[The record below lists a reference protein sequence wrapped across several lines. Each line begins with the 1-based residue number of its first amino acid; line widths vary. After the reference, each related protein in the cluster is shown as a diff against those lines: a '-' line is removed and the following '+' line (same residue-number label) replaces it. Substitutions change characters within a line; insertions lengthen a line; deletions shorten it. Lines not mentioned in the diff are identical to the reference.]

1 MIMKARQS
9 PKKSGRGYI
18 FRFLLSLVLI
28 FFALLQPAG
37 ATSTTRE
44 QLEEAERR
52 KQEKE
57 GELAEAQQDLQQTQA
72 SLARLQQVKNG
83 YQGEMNELNTELQLV
98 ADNLHQ
104 LEVQIDIKQIEIDE
118 TNLKLEQAR
127 ITRAEQYESMKMR
140 IRFLY
145 ENGGMAY
152 MDILLSAESFG
163 EFLNFADYVEDLSAY
178 DRQMLDE
185 YVQTEHEIT
194 DAEIQLEAEMDEL
207 EALKADVEEQ
217 QAQVNELIQKT
228 ANNIAATADSIQSV
242 NAQADAFEKEV
253 QQAQQE
259 AAVAAAEYAAI
270 KAQYEEELRLSR
282 LAKQSAWRNISEVT
296 FEEGDRYL
304 LANLIYC
311 EAGGEPYEGQVAV
324 GAVVINRLLSSRYP
338 DTVTGVIY
346 QRKQF
351 SPVQLGML
359 ANALA
364 VNKATP
370 SCYRAADE
378 AMAGVTNV
386 GNCLY
391 FRTPIPGLTGI
402 PIGGHIFY

>member
-1 MIMKARQS
+1 M
-9 PKKSGRGYI
+9 
-18 FRFLLSLVLI
+18 LSAVLV
-28 FFALLQPAG
+28 FGMFQHSVQ
-37 ATSTTRE
+37 ATSTTKE
-44 QLEEAERR
+44 QLDEAERR

-57 GELAEAQQDLQQTQA
+57 GELAEAQQDLKQTQA
-72 SLARLQQVKNG
+72 SLARLQQVKSG

-118 TNLKLEQAR
+118 TNMKLEQAK
-127 ITRAEQYESMKMR
+127 ITRQEQYESMKKR

-145 ENGGMAY
+145 ENGGMGY
-152 MDILLSAESFG
+152 VDILLSAETFS
-163 EFLNFADYVEDLSAY
+163 EFLNFADYIEDLSAY
-178 DRQMLDE
+178 DRKMLDE
-185 YVQTEHEIT
+185 YVQNEHDITE
-194 DAEIQLEAEMDEL
+194 AEIQLEAEMDEL
-207 EALKADVEEQ
+207 EVLRADVEAQ
-217 QAQVNELIQKT
+217 QNEVNALIQKT
-228 ANNIAATADSIQSV
+228 ANNIAATADSIENV
-242 NAQADAFEKEV
+242 NAQADAYEQEV
-253 QQAQQE
+253 LQAQQE
-259 AAVAAAEYAAI
+259 AATAQAEYAAI
-270 KAQYEEELRLSR
+270 KAQYEEELRLAK
-282 LAKQSAWRNISEVT
+282 LARQSAWRNISEVT

-364 VNKATP
+364 VNKATA

-402 PIGGHIFY
+402 QIGGHIFY

>member
-1 MIMKARQS
+1 M
-9 PKKSGRGYI
+9 
-18 FRFLLSLVLI
+18 LSAVLV
-28 FFALLQPAG
+28 FGMFQHSVQ
-37 ATSTTRE
+37 ATSTTKE
-44 QLEEAERR
+44 QLDEAERR

-57 GELAEAQQDLQQTQA
+57 GELAEAQQDLKQTQA
-72 SLARLQQVKNG
+72 SLARLQQVKSG
-83 YQGEMNELNTELQLV
+83 YQGEMSELNTELQLV

-118 TNLKLEQAR
+118 TNLKLEQAK
-127 ITRAEQYESMKMR
+127 ITRQEQYESMKKR

-145 ENGGMAY
+145 ENGGMGY
-152 MDILLSAESFG
+152 VDILLSAETFS
-163 EFLNFADYVEDLSAY
+163 EFLNFADYIEDLSAY
-178 DRQMLDE
+178 DRKMLDE
-185 YVQTEHEIT
+185 YVQNEHDITE
-194 DAEIQLEAEMDEL
+194 AEIQLEAEMDEL
-207 EALKADVEEQ
+207 EVLRADVEAQ
-217 QAQVNELIQKT
+217 QNEVNALIQKT
-228 ANNIAATADSIQSV
+228 ANNIAATADSIENV
-242 NAQADAFEKEV
+242 NAQADAYEQEV
-253 QQAQQE
+253 LQAQQE
-259 AAVAAAEYAAI
+259 AAAAQAEYAAI
-270 KAQYEEELRLSR
+270 KAQYEEELRLAK
-282 LAKQSAWRNISEVT
+282 LARQSAWRNISEVT

-364 VNKATP
+364 VNKATA

-386 GNCLY
+386 GTCLY

-402 PIGGHIFY
+402 QIGGHIFY

>member
-1 MIMKARQS
+1 MNVKQETKQS
-9 PKKSGRGYI
+9 KGGRV
-18 FRFLLSLVLI
+18 FRILLSLVLV
-28 FFALLQPAG
+28 FGMFEHSAQ
-37 ATSTTRE
+37 ATSTTKE
-44 QLEEAERR
+44 QLDEAERR

-57 GELAEAQQDLQQTQA
+57 GELAEAQQDLKQTQA

-118 TNLKLEQAR
+118 TNLKLEQAKT
-127 ITRAEQYESMKMR
+127 TRQEQYESMKKR

-145 ENGGMAY
+145 ENGGMGY
-152 MDILLSAESFG
+152 VDILLSAESCS
-163 EFLNFADYVEDLSAY
+163 EFLNFADYIEDLSAY
-178 DRQMLDE
+178 DRKMLDE
-185 YVQTEHEIT
+185 YVQNEHDITE
-194 DAEIQLEAEMDEL
+194 AEIQLEAEMDEL
-207 EALKADVEEQ
+207 EVLRADVEAQ
-217 QAQVNELIQKT
+217 QNEVNALIQKT
-228 ANNIAATADSIQSV
+228 ANNIAATADSIENV
-242 NAQADAFEKEV
+242 NAQADAYEQEV
-253 QQAQQE
+253 LQAQQE
-259 AAVAAAEYAAI
+259 AAAAQAEYAAI
-270 KAQYEEELRLSR
+270 KAQYEEELRLAK
-282 LAKQSAWRNISEVT
+282 LARQSAWRNISEVT

-364 VNKATP
+364 VNKATA

-391 FRTPIPGLTGI
+391 FRTPIPGLEGI
-402 PIGGHIFY
+402 RIGGHIFY

>member
-1 MIMKARQS
+1 MKARQS
-9 PKKSGRGYI
+9 PKKSRRGYI

>member
-1 MIMKARQS
+1 MEQKQKVI
-9 PKKSGRGYI
+9 KSKRGRVLRI
-18 FRFLLSLVLI
+18 LLSLTLV
-28 FFALLQPAG
+28 FGMCRQSAQ
-37 ATSTTRE
+37 ATSSTKE
-44 QLEEAERR
+44 QLDEAERR
-52 KQEKE
+52 KNEKQ
-57 GELAEAQQDLQQTQA
+57 GELAEAQQDLRQTQA

-118 TNLKLEQAR
+118 TTLKLQEAR
-127 ITRAEQYESMKMR
+127 ITREDQYESMKKR

-145 ENGGMAY
+145 ENGGMGY
-152 MDILLSAESFG
+152 VDILLSAESFG
-163 EFLNFADYVEDLSAY
+163 EFLNFADYIEDLSAY
-178 DRQMLDE
+178 DRQMLEE
-185 YVQTEHEIT
+185 YVQTEHDIT
-194 DAEIQLEAEMDEL
+194 NAEIQLEAEMDEL
-207 EALKADVEEQ
+207 EALKADVEAQ
-217 QAQVNELIQKT
+217 QAEVNDLIQKT

-242 NAQADAFEKEV
+242 NAQADAYEQEV
-253 QQAQQE
+253 LQAQQA
-259 AAVAAAEYAAI
+259 AAVAEAEYAAI
-270 KAQYEEELRLSR
+270 KAQYEEELRLAA
-282 LAKQSAWRNISEVT
+282 LARQSKWRNISEVT

-364 VNKATP
+364 VNKATA

-378 AMAGVTNV
+378 AMAGVSNV

-402 PIGGHIFY
+402 AIGGHIFY

>member
-1 MIMKARQS
+1 MKERQ
-9 PKKSGRGYI
+9 KETKSRRGSV
-18 FRFLLSLVLI
+18 FRFLLSLLLI
-28 FFALLQPAG
+28 FFACLQPLQ
-37 ATSTTRE
+37 ATNTTKE
-44 QLEEAERR
+44 QLDEAERK

-104 LEVQIDIKQIEIDE
+104 LEVQMDIKQIEIDE
-118 TNLKLEQAR
+118 TTLKLQEAKV
-127 ITRAEQYESMKMR
+127 TREEQYESMKMR

-145 ENGGMAY
+145 ENGGTAY
-152 MDILLSAESFG
+152 LDILLSAESFG
-163 EFLNFADYVEDLSAY
+163 EFLNFADYVEELSAY
-178 DRQMLDE
+178 DREMLRE
-185 YVQTEHEIT
+185 YILTEHEIT
-194 DAEIQLEAEMDEL
+194 NAEIQLEAEMDEL
-207 EALKADVEEQ
+207 EALKADVEAQ

-228 ANNIAATADSIQSV
+228 ANNIAKTADSIQSV
-242 NAQADAFEKEV
+242 NAQADAYEKEV
-253 QQAQQE
+253 LQAQQE
-259 AAVAAAEYAAI
+259 AAAAQAEYAAI
-270 KAQYEEELRLSR
+270 KAQYEEELRLAA
-282 LAKQSAWRNISEVT
+282 LARQSKWRSISEVT

-311 EAGGEPYEGQVAV
+311 EAGGEPYAGQVAV
-324 GAVVINRLLSSRYP
+324 GAVVINRVLSSRYP

-364 VNKATP
+364 VNKATA

-378 AMAGVTNV
+378 AMSGVTNV

-402 PIGGHIFY
+402 AIGGHIFY

>member
-1 MIMKARQS
+1 MEQKQKVI
-9 PKKSGRGYI
+9 KSKRGRVLRI
-18 FRFLLSLVLI
+18 LLSLILV
-28 FFALLQPAG
+28 FGMCRQSAQ
-37 ATSTTRE
+37 ATSSTKE
-44 QLEEAERR
+44 QLDEAERR
-52 KQEKE
+52 KNEKQ
-57 GELAEAQQDLQQTQA
+57 GELAEAQQDLRQTQA

-118 TNLKLEQAR
+118 TTLKLQEAR
-127 ITRAEQYESMKMR
+127 ITREDQYESMKKR

-145 ENGGMAY
+145 ENGGMGY
-152 MDILLSAESFG
+152 VDILLSAESFG
-163 EFLNFADYVEDLSAY
+163 EFLNFADYIEDLSAY
-178 DRQMLDE
+178 DRQMLEE
-185 YVQTEHEIT
+185 YVQTEHDIT
-194 DAEIQLEAEMDEL
+194 NAEIQLEAEMDEL
-207 EALKADVEEQ
+207 EALKADVEAQ
-217 QAQVNELIQKT
+217 QAEVNDLIQKT

-242 NAQADAFEKEV
+242 NAQADAYEQEV
-253 QQAQQE
+253 LQAQQA
-259 AAVAAAEYAAI
+259 AAVAEAEYAAI
-270 KAQYEEELRLSR
+270 KAQYEEELRLAA
-282 LAKQSAWRNISEVT
+282 LARQSKWRNISEVT

-364 VNKATP
+364 VNKATA

-378 AMAGVTNV
+378 AMAGVSNV

-402 PIGGHIFY
+402 AIGGHIFY

>member
-1 MIMKARQS
+1 MKVKQEPKQS
-9 PKKSGRGYI
+9 RRGRV
-18 FRFLLSLVLI
+18 FRILLSAVLV
-28 FFALLQPAG
+28 FGMFQHSVQ
-37 ATSTTRE
+37 ATSTTKE
-44 QLEEAERR
+44 QLDEAERR

-57 GELAEAQQDLQQTQA
+57 GELAEAQQDLKQTQA
-72 SLARLQQVKNG
+72 SLARLQQVKSG

-118 TNLKLEQAR
+118 TNMKLEQAK
-127 ITRAEQYESMKMR
+127 ITRQEQYESMKKR

-145 ENGGMAY
+145 ENGGMGY
-152 MDILLSAESFG
+152 VDILLSAETFS
-163 EFLNFADYVEDLSAY
+163 EFLNFADYIEDLSAY
-178 DRQMLDE
+178 DRKMLDE
-185 YVQTEHEIT
+185 YVQNEHDITE
-194 DAEIQLEAEMDEL
+194 AEIQLEAEMDEL
-207 EALKADVEEQ
+207 EVLRADVEAQ
-217 QAQVNELIQKT
+217 QNEVNALIQKT
-228 ANNIAATADSIQSV
+228 ANNIAATADSIENV
-242 NAQADAFEKEV
+242 NAQADAYEQEV
-253 QQAQQE
+253 LQAQQE
-259 AAVAAAEYAAI
+259 AAAAQAEYAAI
-270 KAQYEEELRLSR
+270 KAQYEEELRLAK
-282 LAKQSAWRNISEVT
+282 LARQSAWRNISEVT

-364 VNKATP
+364 VNKATA

-402 PIGGHIFY
+402 QIGGHIFY

>member
-1 MIMKARQS
+1 MIMKAKQS

-242 NAQADAFEKEV
+242 NAQADAYEKEV

-324 GAVVINRLLSSRYP
+324 GAVVINRVLSSRYP

>member
-1 MIMKARQS
+1 MKARQS
-9 PKKSGRGYI
+9 PKKSRRGYI

-152 MDILLSAESFG
+152 MDILLSADSFG

>member
-1 MIMKARQS
+1 MKVKQEPKQS
-9 PKKSGRGYI
+9 RRGRV
-18 FRFLLSLVLI
+18 FRILLSAVLVFGI
-28 FFALLQPAG
+28 FQHSVQ
-37 ATSTTRE
+37 ATSTTKE
-44 QLEEAERR
+44 QLDEAERR

-57 GELAEAQQDLQQTQA
+57 GELAEAQQDLKQTQA
-72 SLARLQQVKNG
+72 SLARLQQVKSG

-118 TNLKLEQAR
+118 TNMKLEQAK
-127 ITRAEQYESMKMR
+127 ITRQEQYESMKKR

-145 ENGGMAY
+145 ENGGMGY
-152 MDILLSAESFG
+152 VDILLSAETFS
-163 EFLNFADYVEDLSAY
+163 EFLNFADYIEDLSAY
-178 DRQMLDE
+178 DRKMLDE
-185 YVQTEHEIT
+185 YVQNEHDITE
-194 DAEIQLEAEMDEL
+194 AEIQLEAEMDEL
-207 EALKADVEEQ
+207 EVLRADVEAQ
-217 QAQVNELIQKT
+217 QNEVNALIQKT
-228 ANNIAATADSIQSV
+228 ANNIAATADSIENV
-242 NAQADAFEKEV
+242 NAQADAYEQEV
-253 QQAQQE
+253 LQAQQE
-259 AAVAAAEYAAI
+259 AATAQAEYAAI
-270 KAQYEEELRLSR
+270 KAQYEEELRLAK
-282 LAKQSAWRNISEVT
+282 LARQSAWRNISEVT

-364 VNKATP
+364 VNKATA

-378 AMAGVTNV
+378 AMTGVTNV

-402 PIGGHIFY
+402 QIGGHIFY